1 MAKLCTH
8 VVGVSQHHSS
18 SSLTRSR
25 VDPRVTRVTPAS
37 STTRLESHLHLPRLA
52 PTLDSLLQVEM
63 VHSAVADAQA
73 NAAANSLTNATFI
86 AGRAEDALAA
96 AIAQHKQQVGR
107 VACSRDA

>member
-1 MAKLCTH
+1 MAKLCAH
-8 VVGVSQHHSS
+8 VVGVSQHHASC
-18 SSLTRSR
+18 SLTRSAF
-25 VDPRVTRVTPAS
+25 VTRVTLSS
-37 STTRLESHLHLPRLA
+37 STTRLESRLHPPRLA

-107 VACSRDA
+107 VACGRDA

>member
-1 MAKLCTH
+1 
-8 VVGVSQHHSS
+8 
-18 SSLTRSR
+18 
-25 VDPRVTRVTPAS
+25 
-37 STTRLESHLHLPRLA
+37 
-52 PTLDSLLQVEM
+52 M

-107 VACSRDA
+107 VTCGRDV